1 MQLLKLVREQ
11 IQLGEPLPWGVR
23 DSHAKLLLAR
33 GHVIHDENLMTA
45 LLTRGVFVDVE
56 EVEARRA
63 EALAAQAASKAP
75 AFVPKQT
82 LFTQWSALLAQLD
95 GVLRN
100 ATDAA
105 QWPGELAAL
114 ARLAMTL
121 TRRDPDIAIYLAVRQ
136 DPTRLKGYGVL
147 HSLHCAMVGCLVAT
161 RLGWD
166 EARTL
171 TLLEAALTMN
181 MACLDLQGVLASQ
194 DGPPTEK
201 QRALI
206 RLHPSLAVDM
216 LRERGVVD
224 AEWLR
229 TVAEHHERP
238 DGSGYPSG
246 LKATDELASALR
258 HVDVF
263 MAKMAPRANRAAL
276 AVQVA
281 ARQLFQDDGGGPVS
295 MAIIKEFGIYPPGD
309 LVQLKSGEV
318 AVVVRRGASASTPM
332 AACLTDRHGKPHVF
346 APVRDTRQAEFAIS
360 ATVADKSLVLR
371 VLPERLYGLA
381 Q

>member
-136 DPTRLKGYGVL
+136 DPTRLKGYGV
-147 HSLHCAMVGCLVAT
+147 
-161 RLGWD
+161 R
-166 EARTL
+166 R
-171 TLLEAALTMN
+171 
-181 MACLDLQGVLASQ
+181 
-194 DGPPTEK
+194 
-201 QRALI
+201 I
-206 RLHPSLAVDM
+206 RGTAYSKYEFH
-216 LRERGVVD
+216 R
-224 AEWLR
+224 
-229 TVAEHHERP
+229 
-238 DGSGYPSG
+238 Y
-246 LKATDELASALR
+246 
-258 HVDVF
+258 
-263 MAKMAPRANRAAL
+263 
-276 AVQVA
+276 
-281 ARQLFQDDGGGPVS
+281 LF
-295 MAIIKEFGIYPPGD
+295 
-309 LVQLKSGEV
+309 
-318 AVVVRRGASASTPM
+318 
-332 AACLTDRHGKPHVF
+332 
-346 APVRDTRQAEFAIS
+346 
-360 ATVADKSLVLR
+360 
-371 VLPERLYGLA
+371 
-381 Q
+381 